1 MTTNYDR
8 AVGATDF
15 AVAIVFDLIVRAG
28 DYVGRKIGGKKSK
41 EVTRSVFF
49 FCPRFSCLLSR
60 RDLMSFS
67 AGEVF
72 SEEMAAF
79 VASQVTVWLRKI
91 MLNLSSM

>member
-28 DYVGRKIGGKKSK
+28 DYV
-41 EVTRSVFF
+41 
-49 FCPRFSCLLSR
+49 CPRFFCLLSR